1 MHGAMLSGHALGFA
15 YVLVR
20 REARAVFGT
29 RSLQPGQRLVAPAGS
44 SPFLEPLQEKLQERL
59 QDAAGRERG
68 ALHKVLRPKELVLK
82 ALWSESNCFGPN
94 KCPGSCNCSHH
105 SMLSYQVSL

>member
-29 RSLQPGQRLVAPAGS
+29 RSLQPGQRLLAPAGS

-82 ALWSESNCFGPN
+82 ALWSGVPALGLISAREVVTAIILTC
-94 KCPGSCNCSHH
+94 CPSR
-105 SMLSYQVSL
+105 